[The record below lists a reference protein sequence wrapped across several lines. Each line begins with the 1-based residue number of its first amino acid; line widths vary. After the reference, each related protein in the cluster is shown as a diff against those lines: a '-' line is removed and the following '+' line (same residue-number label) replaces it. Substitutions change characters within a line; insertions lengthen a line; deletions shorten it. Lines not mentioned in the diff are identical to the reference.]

1 MAGIS
6 EVNIR
11 LVGSHAGVEIGEDGP
26 SQMALED
33 LAALRAVHCS
43 VVLYPADA
51 TCTARLTL
59 AMADTDGIVY
69 LRTTRGAYPVIYPAG
84 ETFPIGGSKLHHAG
98 PGDQVALI
106 GAGVTVH
113 ECLAAARELAGL
125 GVKARVIDAYSVKPI
140 DREALVEACKVTGS
154 RLVVVEDHY
163 PEGGLGSAVL
173 EALGNASVPAL
184 RVAHLAVQGLPT
196 SGRPAELLDVSG
208 ISCRH
213 IVAAAQSL
221 TQQ

>member
-1 MAGIS
+1 MCICAPPGAP
-6 EVNIR
+6 IR
-11 LVGSHAGVEIGEDGP
+11 RKC
-26 SQMALED
+26 LE
-33 LAALRAVHCS
+33 
-43 VVLYPADA
+43 
-51 TCTARLTL
+51 T
-59 AMADTDGIVY
+59 
-69 LRTTRGAYPVIYPAG
+69 IYY
-84 ETFPIGGSKLHHAG
+84 
-98 PGDQVALI
+98 
-106 GAGVTVH
+106 
-113 ECLAAARELAGL
+113 ELAGL

-221 TQQ
+221 AQQ